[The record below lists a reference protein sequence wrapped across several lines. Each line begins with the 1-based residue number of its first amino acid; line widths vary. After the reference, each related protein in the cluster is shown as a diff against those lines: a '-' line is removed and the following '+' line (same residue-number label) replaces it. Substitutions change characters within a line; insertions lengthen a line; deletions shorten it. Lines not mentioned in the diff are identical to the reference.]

1 MLFRISLFVVQIR
14 IRENKF
20 IRCKIY
26 NKYND
31 ESREKKSLAVSKI
44 DFVYFQVFFFFIFK
58 IIQLTLISTN
68 DHFIDFIHKRTH
80 RTVLYDDFQTTES
93 NFHYNKL
100 NIHINNQ
107 FQLHFLILFPS
118 IFICH
123 FLYFFHLTTI
133 YYSNTKDTDQLYI
146 YTLSYRYVY
155 VDEISC

>member
-80 RTVLYDDFQTTES
+80 
-93 NFHYNKL
+93 
-100 NIHINNQ
+100 
-107 FQLHFLILFPS
+107 
-118 IFICH
+118 
-123 FLYFFHLTTI
+123 
-133 YYSNTKDTDQLYI
+133 
-146 YTLSYRYVY
+146 
-155 VDEISC
+155 